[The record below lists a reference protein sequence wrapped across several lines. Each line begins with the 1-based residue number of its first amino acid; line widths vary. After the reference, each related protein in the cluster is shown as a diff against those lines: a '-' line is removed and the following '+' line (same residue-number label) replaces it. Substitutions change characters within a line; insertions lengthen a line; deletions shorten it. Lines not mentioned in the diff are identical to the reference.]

1 MMKLLALVLL
11 GTVSTCSASNLP
23 IVDLGYELH
32 QAISFDSTQGLYNFS
47 NIRYAAPPVGDLR
60 FRAPVA
66 PARNRTKVQN
76 GTVGRV
82 CPQAV
87 PIWVQDIEPEFL
99 LSVLEGTQFNQSAN
113 ISSYPYMPTK
123 PDPRTTEDCLFLDV
137 IVPENVFNRSRSG
150 RISLRKSLA
159 PVLVWIDGGGFVQG
173 DKTQL
178 DPSGLVNRSTVA
190 GDGVVFVS
198 INYRL
203 GAFGWLGGHSL
214 MANGTA
220 NAGLHDQR
228 FALDWISKNIHLF
241 GGDPNQVT
249 IMGLSAGGGS
259 VMHQITAYGGQ
270 NGSVPFQ
277 QAIVQSPGWVATPD
291 DQQPEQALRQF
302 LKLLNVST
310 IAEARNL
317 PSKKLI
323 AANAY
328 QIATKSAWGE
338 FVYTPV
344 VDGTFVPKLPGQLLL
359 EGGYDHNLTVMVGHT
374 SNEGVEFTSPDS
386 RNSITYLS
394 TLLNKSYPFIKSN
407 VTRYITDVLYP
418 PVYDGSYGYNSP
430 FTRVAVVNAESSIQ
444 CNLEYLNWAYG
455 NQTFAY
461 EFSVPPGIHGLDAI
475 YVFYNKGQA
484 SVDGNLSG
492 LEVQNETVALV
503 VQDYITSFAQFGAPK
518 SSLGPAFKRYGSQN
532 ILLNIGNQTIQPM
545 RDTTNASRCHFWQ
558 TAPYY

>member
-1 MMKLLALVLL
+1 MFKSLALVLL
-11 GTVSTCSASNLP
+11 STLSTCSASNLP
-23 IVDLGYELH
+23 IVDLGYETPSNL
-32 QAISFDSTQGLYNFS
+32 IRCLYNFS
-47 NIRYAAPPVGDLR
+47 NIRCAAPPVGDLR

-66 PARNRTKVQN
+66 PARNRTKIQN
-76 GTVGRV
+76 GKVGRV

-87 PIWVQDIEPEFL
+87 PIWVQDIEPVFL
-99 LSVLEGTQFNQSAN
+99 LSVFEGTRFNQSTN
-113 ISSYPYMPTK
+113 ISSYPYVSTK
-123 PDPRTTEDCLFLDV
+123 QDPRTTEDCLFLDV
-137 IVPENVFNRSRSG
+137 LVPEMVFNRSRSSG
-150 RISLRKSLA
+150 RISPRKSLA

-198 INYRL
+198 INYQL

-228 FALDWISKNIHLF
+228 FALHWISKNIHLF
-241 GGDPNQVT
+241 GGDRNQVT
-249 IMGLSAGGGS
+249 VIGLSAGGGS

-291 DQQPEQALRQF
+291 DKQPEQALQQF

-310 IAEARNL
+310 IAEARRL

-323 AANAY
+323 AVNAY

-386 RNSITYLS
+386 RNSSTYLT
-394 TLLNKSYPFIKSN
+394 TLLKKSYPFINSN

-418 PVYDGSYGYNSP
+418 P
-430 FTRVAVVNAESSIQ
+430 

-461 EFSVPPGIHGLDAI
+461 EFTVPPGIHGLDAI

-484 SVDGNLSG
+484 SVDGNLSE
-492 LEVQNETVALV
+492 LEVQNETVALA

-532 ILLNIGNQTIQPM
+532 ILLNIGNHTIRPM
-545 RDTTNASRCHFWQ
+545 RDATNASRCHFWQ

>member
-1 MMKLLALVLL
+1 MLKSLAFALLATL
-11 GTVSTCSASNLP
+11 STCSASNLP

-32 QAISFDSTQGLYNFS
+32 QAISFNSTQGLYNFS

-87 PIWVQDIEPEFL
+87 PIWFEYIEPPFL
-99 LSVLEGTQFNQSAN
+99 LSILEGTQFNLSTD
-113 ISSYPYMPTK
+113 ISSYPYVPTT

-137 IVPENVFNRSRSG
+137 IVPEEVFNRSRSS
-150 RISLRKSLA
+150 RISSRKSLA

-178 DPSGLVNRSTVA
+178 DPSGLVKRSTVV

-241 GGDPNQVT
+241 GGDRNQVT
-249 IMGLSAGGGS
+249 VMGDSAGGGS
-259 VMHQITAYGGQ
+259 IMHQITAYGGQ
-270 NGSVPFQ
+270 NGTSPFQ
-277 QAIVQSPGWVATPD
+277 QAIVQSPGWVPTPD
-291 DQQPEQALRQF
+291 DKQPEQALQEF

-310 IAEARNL
+310 IAEARKL
-317 PSKKLI
+317 PSNKLI

-328 QIATKSAWGE
+328 QIATTPYWGE

-344 VDGTFVPKLPGQLLL
+344 VDGTFVPELPGQLLL
-359 EGGYDHNLTVMVGHT
+359 EGRYDHNLTVMVGHT

-386 RNSITYLS
+386 MNSSTYLT
-394 TLLNKSYPFIKSN
+394 TLLKKSFPFIKPN
-407 VTRYITDVLYP
+407 VTSYITDVLYP
-418 PVYDGSYGYNSP
+418 AVYNGSYGYNSP
-430 FTRVAVVNAESSIQ
+430 FTRVATANAESAIL
-444 CNLEYLNWAYG
+444 CNVEYLNWAYE

-461 EFSVPPGIHGLDAI
+461 EFDVPPGLHGLDVL
-475 YVFYNKGQA
+475 YVFYNKGQ
-484 SVDGNLSG
+484 SLVDGNTSG
-492 LEVQNETVALV
+492 LQVQNETVALI

-518 SSLGPAFKRYGSQN
+518 SSLGPTFNRYGPQN
-532 ILLNIGNQTIQPM
+532 MVLSIGNHTIQPR